1 MKHESQSVDAVNAA
15 SRIRE
20 GVSALMDGEAEEL
33 ELRRLLSGEHASS
46 VNETWQR
53 YHQVRDV
60 LRGHHEVEP
69 FRQLDISLQV
79 SAAIAEE
86 NGSNQIDDK
95 SRRRPAWLRPV
106 AGFAVAA
113 SVAAGLVVS
122 IQATNQSLPGALPE
136 VSSAPIA
143 SNRAYPVAGNSMQAA
158 AGSAPRA
165 VVNYPTQQLPVAT
178 LATQST
184 ANQEAQQHLEK
195 YLLRHTEN
203 AALNTGQGVMTFARV
218 ASFEVE

>member
-1 MKHESQSVDAVNAA
+1 MKQDSPSVDSANAA
-15 SRIRE
+15 VRIRE
-20 GVSALMDGEAEEL
+20 SVSALMDGEAEEL
-33 ELRRLLSGEHASS
+33 ELRRVLAGENADA
-46 VNETWQR
+46 VNVSWQR
-53 YHQVRDV
+53 YHQVRDT
-60 LRGHHEVEP
+60 LRGHQEVAA
-69 FRQLDISLQV
+69 FRHMDISQQV
-79 SAAIAEE
+79 RAAIAAEPVVGE
-86 NGSNQIDDK
+86 T
-95 SRRRPAWLRPV
+95 RRVSWLRPL

-122 IQATNQSLPGALPE
+122 VQSTQQTLPGAVPE
-136 VSSAPIA
+136 VENTVVA

-158 AGSAPRA
+158 VGSAPRA
-165 VVNYPTQQLPVAT
+165 VVNYSGQQLPVAA
-178 LATQST
+178 LATQSA